1 MRILVGI
8 PVLYNGTTCL
18 KAFES
23 VIDEADL
30 LIIDNGSAPDV
41 KQAIKTFQDKYICS
55 VIGFEKNIFVNASW
69 NCILR
74 EFIGS
79 DFDQLVI
86 MNSDLIM
93 QPGWSK
99 QLEDGIISLPCDG
112 TLKADEEVFRGSPGI
127 FIQTNKKMAE
137 MVYPIPE
144 QIKLWYGDEYILTI
158 LREMGYKT
166 IVKHKLVGLHFHGGS
181 QSIAILPNKSE
192 MIEADKVAWETI
204 VEPLMQKKIS
214 ELKKHYHVSIR

>member
-1 MRILVGI
+1 MKILCGI

-30 LIIDNGSAPDV
+30 LIIDNGSDPDV

-55 VIGFEKNIFVNASW
+55 VIGFEKNIFVNAAW

-99 QLEDGIISLPCDG
+99 QLEDGIIGLPCDG

-127 FIQTNKKMAE
+127 FLQMNKKMAE

-192 MIEADKVAWETI
+192 MIEADKVSWETI

-214 ELKKHYHVSIR
+214 ELKKHL